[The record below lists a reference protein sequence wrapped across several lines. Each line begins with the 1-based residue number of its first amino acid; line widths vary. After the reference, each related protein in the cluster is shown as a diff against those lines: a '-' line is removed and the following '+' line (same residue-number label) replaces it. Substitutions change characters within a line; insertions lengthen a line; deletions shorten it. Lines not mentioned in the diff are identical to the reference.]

1 MGSFSDGIREG
12 LRSAYCSQVAGAP
25 QWFTNL
31 RRVLVPNPLRE
42 GADNLYRWIC
52 NQPPENAPALPPP
65 PFTGGQ
71 CPIEYAVT
79 ITFDVIL
86 VEDGSVFVEG
96 NTNTSEAFNQFP
108 LGPVFGVKQVE
119 TGGGQTQLVVNAA
132 GGTYPFGE
140 NTTPLIF
147 RFENIRLTRVEP
159 RNPNQADDCGDPGPD
174 IPDEPAPI
182 DIDIDVTYGPN
193 NEYNITVPV
202 VLAPVFINA
211 KGELNVPVTVNI
223 DPNFN
228 ISGTLEIFPGFEFS
242 PSFPRGDDDGPITDP
257 PPQNPTG
264 PGIGDPE
271 EPEEEPEEEPLI
283 IGVLVAAVAQSE
295 PRPSEIDQASGPSI
309 FAPRLATARFG
320 KLIANQIF
328 WSGDIPVKGLRSYVP
343 CPFQFG
349 ADLVVVNAE
358 RGVGL
363 TYSPVFSEP
372 SDWPLSLALGADTLS
387 DNRYPE

>member
-1 MGSFSDGIREG
+1 MGTFADGIREG
-12 LRSAYCSQVAGAP
+12 LRSAYCSQVAGSP

-52 NQPPENAPALPPP
+52 NTPTAPALPDP

-71 CPIEYAVT
+71 CPGVGYNVFATRVLES
-79 ITFDVIL
+79 ITGCL
-86 VEDGSVFVEG
+86 SPQFVQL
-96 NTNTSEAFNQFP
+96 NP
-108 LGPVFGVKQVE
+108 VGPGIVGPIHGLRRVSDNFGGGE
-119 TGGGQTQLVVNAA
+119 TGFIWFVDHGIPTQSLALGRIGTQFCPTAGYSGLVA
-132 GGTYPFGE
+132 
-140 NTTPLIF
+140 
-147 RFENIRLTRVEP
+147 TRVDGQP
-159 RNPNQADDCGDPGPD
+159 DNCGDPGPD
-174 IPDEPAPI
+174 IPADPAPI
-182 DIDIDVTYGPN
+182 DIDIDITYGPN
-193 NEYNITVPV
+193 NEYSLTVPV
-202 VLAPVFINA
+202 VLAPVFINV
-211 KGELNVPVTVNI
+211 KGEVNVPVTVNLA
-223 DPNFN
+223 PNFQITGN
-228 ISGTLEIFPGFEFS
+228 LEIFPGFEFS

-264 PGIGDPE
+264 PGTGDPE
-271 EPEEEPEEEPLI
+271 EPEEPPEEDPLI

-309 FAPRLATARFG
+309 FAPRLGTARFG

-328 WSGDIPVKGLRSYVP
+328 WSEDIPVKGLRSYVP

-363 TYSPVFSEP
+363 SYSPVFSEP
-372 SDWPLSLALGADTLS
+372 ADWPPSLALGTDRLS

>member
-1 MGSFSDGIREG
+1 MGTFADGIRDG
-12 LRSAYCSQVAGAP
+12 LRSAYCSQVAGSP

-52 NQPPENAPALPPP
+52 NQPTGNAPLLPPP
-65 PFTGGQ
+65 PFAGGQ
-71 CPIEYAVT
+71 CPIQYRFEIRFNIIEIATNEDFGESIVT
-79 ITFDVIL
+79 SQGSNVFPFGPIGGVDL
-86 VEDGSVFVEG
+86 VPTGALEERVRLKAADGPFLLA
-96 NTNTSEAFNQFP
+96 TNTRTD
-108 LGPVFGVKQVE
+108 L
-119 TGGGQTQLVVNAA
+119 
-132 GGTYPFGE
+132 
-140 NTTPLIF
+140 F
-147 RFENIRLTRVEP
+147 RFENLRITSLVP
-159 RNPNQADDCGDPGPD
+159 LNPDAQDDCGDPGPD

-242 PSFPRGDDDGPITDP
+242 PSFPRGDDDGPISEP

-264 PGIGDPE
+264 PGTGDPE
-271 EPEEEPEEEPLI
+271 EPVEEPEEEPLI

-295 PRPSEIDQASGPSI
+295 PRPSEIDQATGPSI

-328 WSGDIPVKGLRSYVP
+328 WSEDIPVKGLRSYVP

-349 ADLVVVNAE
+349 ADTVVVNAE

-363 TYSPVFSEP
+363 SYSPVFSEP
-372 SDWPLSLALGADTLS
+372 SDWPLSLALGTDTLS

>member
-1 MGSFSDGIREG
+1 MGSFADGIREG
-12 LRSAYCSQVAGAP
+12 LRSAYCSQVASSP
-25 QWFTNL
+25 QWFTGL
-31 RRVLVPNPLRE
+31 RRVLVPSPLRE
-42 GADNLYRWIC
+42 GADNLYRWVC
-52 NQPPENAPALPPP
+52 NQPLENAPELPPP

-71 CPIEYAVT
+71 CPVLYDVST
-79 ITFDVIL
+79 NNLITFT
-86 VEDGSVFVEG
+86 DGSTLTLQSGVSRV
-96 NTNTSEAFNQFP
+96 
-108 LGPVFGVKQVE
+108 LGPITGLGSGPPGTACGQGE
-119 TGGGQTQLVVNAA
+119 TQDAA
-132 GGTYPFGE
+132 GVYSASGFTVTGCPSGAASI
-140 NTTPLIF
+140 TAVSIATLV
-147 RFENIRLTRVEP
+147 RVDGQP
-159 RNPNQADDCGDPGPD
+159 DYCGDPGPD
-174 IPDEPAPI
+174 IPGEPAPI

-211 KGELNVPVTVNI
+211 KGELNVPVTVSI
-223 DPNFN
+223 APNFD

-242 PSFPRGDDDGPITDP
+242 PSFPRGDDDGPITEP

-264 PGIGDPE
+264 PGTGDPGV
-271 EPEEEPEEEPLI
+271 PEEEPEEDPLI

-295 PRPSEIDQASGPSI
+295 PRPSEIDQDAGPSI

-328 WSGDIPVKGLRSYVP
+328 WSEDIPVKGLRSYVP

-363 TYSPVFSEP
+363 SYSPVFSEP
-372 SDWPLSLALGADTLS
+372 SDWPPFLALGTDTLS
-387 DNRYPE
+387 DDRYPG